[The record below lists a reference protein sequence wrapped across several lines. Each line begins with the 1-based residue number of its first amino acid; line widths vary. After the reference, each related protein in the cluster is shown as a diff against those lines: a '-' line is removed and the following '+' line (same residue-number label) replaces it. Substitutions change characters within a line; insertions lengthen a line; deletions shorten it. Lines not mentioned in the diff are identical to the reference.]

1 MKKIALT
8 IIVILFVLLFGF
20 LVWLV
25 MPAGKDR
32 VGDIIP
38 AKSFAVLSLELDL
51 YDKGI
56 RGILKP
62 LKNKAISSVKK
73 PFGKFLIWSNTW
85 KFFLPTDITVVFIPD
100 EQREGNKFNWI
111 LYSSGNRIGK
121 ILKCPIARERFDN
134 LLAKGKP
141 FQTISYKGVNVTK
154 INDKHDEE
162 KSYYYTFLKNWLI
175 VSNEVYLLEES
186 VERYAGHQN
195 KETLKVHDGFRDFM
209 NKKRDGE
216 LSLFFQNGSS
226 HEVSDFI
233 SNLEE
238 KFSYSIFPNVNSMDW
253 IGLHMDIVDRDS
265 ADAVFL
271 FKFSVDVETG
281 DKIEN
286 DVYFIS
292 ETLRRIGRANGL
304 DGRYTIGEEGDFI
317 SANWKVKGIKEC
329 LRTILSKEVGN
340 K

>member
-8 IIVILFVLLFGF
+8 IIVILLVLLFGF

-25 MPAGKDR
+25 IPAGKDR
-32 VGDIIP
+32 VDAIIP

-51 YDKGI
+51 YDRGI

-62 LKNKAISSVKK
+62 LKDRAISSAKK

-85 KFFLPTDITVVFIPD
+85 RFFLPTDITVVFIPD

-134 LLAKGKP
+134 LLAEGRP
-141 FQTISYKGVNVTK
+141 FQTISYKGVKVTK

-162 KSYYYTFLKNWLI
+162 KSYFYAFLKNWLI

-195 KETLKVHDGFRDFM
+195 KKIHEVHDGFRDFM
-209 NKKRDGE
+209 NKKRNGE
-216 LSLFFQNGSS
+216 LSVFLRNGSS

-238 KFSYSIFPNVNSMDW
+238 KFSYSIFPTVNLMDW
-253 IGLHMDIVDRDS
+253 IGLHMDIIDGDS

-271 FKFSVDVETG
+271 FKPSGDVETG
-281 DKIEN
+281 NKIEN

-304 DGRYTIGEEGDFI
+304 DGRYTIVQKGDFI
-317 SANWKVKGIKEC
+317 TANWKVTGVKEF
-329 LRTILSKEVGN
+329 LGAILSKYKED